1 MTVVV
6 MNNMTTIGLTL
17 YISALP
23 VTDRIKVLKEAAK
36 AGSFSFF
43 LLLVSLTRSAVQC
56 LQSCP
61 HALCQLSRKCVMY
74 L

>member
-6 MNNMTTIGLTL
+6 MNNMKTIGLTL

-23 VTDRIKVLKEAAK
+23 VTDRIKTLKDAAED
-36 AGSFSFF
+36 GSFSFF
-43 LLLVSLTRSAVQC
+43 LLLVSLTRSDMQY

-61 HALCQLSRKCVMY
+61 HTLFQLSRKCVMY